1 MKPISTMIPE
11 KRSQANQ
18 NALTGL
24 LLAAVLIVAFNTWL
38 AFRSINVLL
47 ESEFWVQHTLK
58 VINQVERIMSSAKDA
73 ETGNRGFLITGE
85 DEYLQPY
92 TVAVRELPGE
102 IDKFAS
108 LTSDNPSQQQR
119 LIELRA
125 VAEQRLTLLARGIE
139 EKRKGAS
146 IDEIHLLVLSG
157 TGKVEMDH
165 LRRIADDME
174 AEENRLLAARVSD
187 AHYASRRARW
197 TIGLASSLDLVLLVL
212 FFRYLAR
219 ERLLRLEKE
228 RVAEELAFSRAE
240 VEAKA
245 LQLQSLNEE
254 LEERVRK
261 RTAELETTNR
271 ELEAFSYSV
280 SHDLRAP
287 LRTIDGFSLALEEDY
302 ATAVDAV
309 GKDYIRRVRTGV
321 QRMGMLIDALLQLSR
336 ITRAELVRENFDM
349 GEVARSVVGEIE
361 LGVQSAAAAKAD
373 QPEAKP
379 VQFLVGDGPTAF
391 GDPKLMRVALEN
403 LLGNAV
409 KFSSKVAEPTVDFG
423 WDPKAEA
430 WFVKDNGAGFDM
442 FYADKLFNAFNRL
455 HGDKDF
461 KGSGIGLA
469 TVARVV
475 RRHHGRI
482 WADSVVGRGATFWF
496 TLG

>member
-187 AHYASRRARW
+187 AHYASLRARW

-240 VEAKA
+240 VEANWDMA
-245 LQLQSLNEE
+245 AIT
-254 LEERVRK
+254 RK
-261 RTAELETTNR
+261 L
-271 ELEAFSYSV
+271 V
-280 SHDLRAP
+280 
-287 LRTIDGFSLALEEDY
+287 DGYGEIVAAKRR
-302 ATAVDAV
+302 ATAPSTSQ
-309 GKDYIRRVRTGV
+309 YR
-321 QRMGMLIDALLQLSR
+321 
-336 ITRAELVRENFDM
+336 
-349 GEVARSVVGEIE
+349 
-361 LGVQSAAAAKAD
+361 
-373 QPEAKP
+373 
-379 VQFLVGDGPTAF
+379 GP
-391 GDPKLMRVALEN
+391 
-403 LLGNAV
+403 
-409 KFSSKVAEPTVDFG
+409 S
-423 WDPKAEA
+423 
-430 WFVKDNGAGFDM
+430 
-442 FYADKLFNAFNRL
+442 
-455 HGDKDF
+455 
-461 KGSGIGLA
+461 
-469 TVARVV
+469 
-475 RRHHGRI
+475 
-482 WADSVVGRGATFWF
+482 
-496 TLG
+496 